1 VDFFLKV
8 EYIGQMRNFHYLLI
22 ALLVLLLI
30 GLFGNVSRNKSG
42 SNKQQPEK
50 QQPTSTSTTVVIANG
65 QPAPKKYGYVPPPA
79 YNPYKNQYYN
89 N

>member
-1 VDFFLKV
+1 
-8 EYIGQMRNFHYLLI
+8 MRNFHYLLI

-30 GLFGNVSRNKSG
+30 GLFGNVSRNRSV
-42 SNKQQPEK
+42 SNTQQPEQQ
-50 QQPTSTSTTVVIANG
+50 QQPSSTSTTVVIANG
-65 QPAPKKYGYVPPPA
+65 RPAPKKYGYVPPPA

>member
-1 VDFFLKV
+1 V

-22 ALLVLLLI
+22 ALLILLLI
-30 GLFGNVSRNKSG
+30 GLFGNVSRYKSDKA
-42 SNKQQPEK
+42 KQTQP
-50 QQPTSTSTTVVIANG
+50 QQSQPASSSTTVVIANG
-65 QPAPKKYGYVPPPA
+65 QSAPKKYGYVPPPA